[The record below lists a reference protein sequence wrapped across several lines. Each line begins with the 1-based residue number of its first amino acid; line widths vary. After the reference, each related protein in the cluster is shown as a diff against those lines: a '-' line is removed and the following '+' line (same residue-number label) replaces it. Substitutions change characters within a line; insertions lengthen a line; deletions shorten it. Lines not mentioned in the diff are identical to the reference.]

1 MTPLFQH
8 VERVRETCARL
19 SLENAATTAACGKT
33 RKYNTDMREEIN
45 EMQTRLQEAEA
56 LRERDV
62 YHLKMADDLLAERL
76 GQAHN
81 ELVAAMDLRSV
92 ASAKATA
99 DAVASGVESLRKLES
114 ALDVRFVEAAAEQ
127 SRLRAAAGEQ
137 LMEAL
142 GALERR
148 ADGARQELRS
158 ALGGECAELR
168 HNLAERFAEA
178 AATFEVMRADHTALS
193 ERSEAQPPALRLEI
207 ASAVES
213 ATRALEA
220 KIVQLQ
226 SSLVRADQKAKQ
238 HAAAL
243 EESKEEALGKL
254 EEAQEARLELGN
266 DNQEEFCRPRPRRKK
281 SLLSISCVF
290 ASSRLSRPPTC
301 AAGV

>member
-1 MTPLFQH
+1 MH
-8 VERVRETCARL
+8 D
-19 SLENAATTAACGKT
+19 G
-33 RKYNTDMREEIN
+33 
-45 EMQTRLQEAEA
+45 
-56 LRERDV
+56 
-62 YHLKMADDLLAERL
+62 
-76 GQAHN
+76 G
-81 ELVAAMDLRSV
+81 
-92 ASAKATA
+92 SAQG
-99 DAVASGVESLRKLES
+99 DQGV
-114 ALDVRFVEAAAEQ
+114 
-127 SRLRAAAGEQ
+127 G
-137 LMEAL
+137 AL